1 MMVELLSNP
10 MLVKRLYGE
19 ALRPVTQQYSLT
31 RMELD
36 ILLFLANN
44 PAYDTARDIV
54 RVRLLSK
61 SQVSTSLEALTKRG
75 WLAARLEQDNRK
87 VVHLSLLPDAHPAVE
102 AGRRAQDSFFAVL
115 FRDISADDLCVFE
128 RTTRRIAANIREH
141 FAEEEAT
148 C

>member
-1 MMVELLSNP
+1 MMVELISNP
-10 MLVKRLYGE
+10 MLIKRLYGE
-19 ALRPVTQQYSLT
+19 ALRPVMQHYGLT

-61 SQVSTSLEALTKRG
+61 SQVSVSLESLIRRG
-75 WLAARLEQDNRK
+75 WLATHMERDNRK
-87 VVHLSLLPDAHPAVE
+87 VVHLSLQDPARE
-102 AGRRAQDSFFAVL
+102 AVTEGQRAQENFFSVL
-115 FRDISADDLCVFE
+115 LRGIPEEDLRVFE
-128 RTTRRIAANIREH
+128 QTTRRIAANIREH
-141 FAEEEAT
+141 FAEGEPI